1 MCLCPKTVGGV
12 PLVFFTCVWY
22 EIIVQTEVCCYNN
35 TCSDVWQCFSN
46 EESARPLEMRNV
58 MAPRNSIV
66 LNLLPPGY
74 QNKNTW
80 KLHLKK
86 TVNILYHCT
95 WKMISDENWAQ
106 SLGQQF
112 PLNFNRDCLLA
123 FILEIE
129 VFWRVWQIVWIQ
141 QSKLWNWIV
150 QGNPRWNRLN
160 RRHGAPSEKG
170 RGAHT
175 HMHQC
180 CIPSG

>member
-1 MCLCPKTVGGV
+1 MKLLYKLKYVAIITPV
-12 PLVFFTCVWY
+12 LMFDNVFLMKNLLG
-22 EIIVQTEVCCYNN
+22 QA
-35 TCSDVWQCFSN
+35 S
-46 EESARPLEMRNV
+46 PLEMRNV

-74 QNKNTW
+74 QNKNAW

-112 PLNFNRDCLLA
+112 PLNFNRDCLSLLA

-150 QGNPRWNRLN
+150 QGNPRWNR
-160 RRHGAPSEKG
+160 RHGSPSEKG

-175 HMHQC
+175 HASVLHT
-180 CIPSG
+180 IWVA

>member
-35 TCSDVWQCFSN
+35 TCSDVWPCFSN
-46 EESARPLEMRNV
+46 EEAARPLEMRNV
-58 MAPRNSIV
+58 MAPRNSVV

-74 QNKNTW
+74 QNKNAW

-112 PLNFNRDCLLA
+112 PLNFNRLFKFTCFHFRNWSVLTCVANCLDST
-123 FILEIE
+123 EQ
-129 VFWRVWQIVWIQ
+129 VV
-141 QSKLWNWIV
+141 KLNCP
-150 QGNPRWNRLN
+150 GK
-160 RRHGAPSEKG
+160 SSME
-170 RGAHT
+170 
-175 HMHQC
+175 
-180 CIPSG
+180 